1 MLDVSKI
8 IVMLI
13 AYFQRLNAVGSFL
26 VVADKTN
33 LERVDT
39 FKYLGVVCYLGI
51 RAC

>member
-13 AYFQRLNAVGSFL
+13 AYFQRLNAVGRFS

-33 LERVDT
+33 LERVDS
-39 FKYLGVVCYLGI
+39 FKYLGVVSYLGI